1 MKRKRPRRESEKGR
15 DDMSTSKTRT
25 QATSAQL
32 SRELPAPALQ
42 APADGNFNLLWVV
55 ATGPRAEALNPY
67 SQILAP
73 THILCTPPKVFRFNY
88 KVKLYMRFFFL
99 AVSEPTAKRTP
110 TCSSGYG
117 ATVLATVASLN
128 SKKRAGTHPL
138 LWIYGKGTF
147 FLPFAALYTQ

>member
-32 SRELPAPALQ
+32 SRESPAPALQ

-55 ATGPRAEALNPY
+55 ATGPRAEALSPY

-99 AVSEPTAKRTP
+99 AVREPTAKRTP
-110 TCSSGYG
+110 TCSRGY
-117 ATVLATVASLN
+117 
-128 SKKRAGTHPL
+128 GTHPL